1 MLLCECYLVSA
12 VFEQLLQIL
21 DSAVVLLKLYLIEQL
36 TQRGNL
42 LQVVFHYYWVLTDAA
57 SEELLQGLKSTFI
70 LDRDV

>member
-42 LQVVFHYYWVLTDAA
+42 LQVVFHYY
-57 SEELLQGLKSTFI
+57 
-70 LDRDV
+70 